1 MSETLEYKI
10 FRIKDTKDCYAY
22 QHINHWSYPFG
33 EKKGEIMKTVD
44 TDYLVEQYKL
54 GKFDD
59 HPWYK
64 YNPSFRKY
72 IFYRYREKYIA
83 NKSRKKEK
91 KEKPKSKN
99 KEYSMLYP
107 HIELKKKGIKFN

>member
-1 MSETLEYKI
+1 MSETLEYGI
-10 FRIKDTKDCYAY
+10 FRIQDTKDSYAY
-22 QHINHWSYPFG
+22 RHINHWSYPFG
-33 EKKGEIMKTVD
+33 EKKGEIMKIVD

-59 HPWYK
+59 HPWYNK

-72 IFYRYREKYIA
+72 IFYRYHEKYIA

-91 KEKPKSKN
+91 KEKPKHKN
-99 KEYSMLYP
+99 FSMLCP
-107 HIELKKKGIKFN
+107 DIPIEKRWNQRN